1 MLPRAAAGRG
11 LRARG
16 CCHPGMYPVTLL
28 CCCAAATPHQAPAG
42 KGCLPPTPPTKTRG
56 HIHTPACAMLF
67 SPRGGPRRAFPPHPP
82 LPQASAAAAAHR
94 GRRRTRGRMRCP
106 LQRSTAP
113 LTPLHMEDKTCYA
126 IPPPAP
132 RHPAGARPDRGHPM
146 CTPPHT
152 HSNIPPP
159 CASVTVTPPFV
170 TRGHTRAEQQASK
183 AAARRPPEGL
193 VRPYNEYSPPSGQLN
208 MMLIMVER
216 PTPQPCTS
224 VLQVG
229 VLVLQAHSSRQPP

>member
-1 MLPRAAAGRG
+1 MREAV
-11 LRARG
+11 
-16 CCHPGMYPVTLL
+16 VTLGCTL
-28 CCCAAATPHQAPAG
+28 SPFCVVAQQLRHTKLLLAKGACPPPH
-42 KGCLPPTPPTKTRG
+42 
-56 HIHTPACAMLF
+56 
-67 SPRGGPRRAFPPHPP
+67 PRRRAVTYTPRRAPCSFR
-82 LPQASAAAAAHR
+82 LGAAP
-94 GRRRTRGRMRCP
+94 GEP
-106 LQRSTAP
+106 SP
-113 LTPLHMEDKTCYA
+113 LTPPYLRPLL
-126 IPPPAP
+126 PPQPTVA
-132 RHPAGARPDRGHPM
+132 AGARAGACAALCSAPQPPSLRFIWRTKPAMPSHHPPRATPPARGPTVGIPCVH
-146 CTPPHT
+146 PPHT